1 MAIAVRGSAWSPFT
15 TLVRQFDTDFDA
27 LVRRS
32 YGQARPTGFRPAAFR
47 PAADVTR
54 DGNDI
59 VVTLAL
65 PGVDV
70 VKDVDI
76 EVTEGKLTIS
86 GRGTEQTETD
96 KAGVLFREIRSG
108 EFHREFS
115 LPRGVTADRVAA
127 DYDKGLLKVRV
138 REVIA
143 QPTEPAKIKINT
155 PAELPAAE

>member
-32 YGQARPTGFRPAAFR
+32 YGQARPTGFR

-143 QPTEPAKIKINT
+143 QPTEPAKIKINA

>member
-32 YGQARPTGFRPAAFR
+32 YGQARPTGFR